1 MGRKIPDAVLRE
13 AERLK
18 RNRDIINEYGM
29 HVEYL
34 EKTKKLFSPDK
45 NERTKA
51 MTKKVKIPFRRYV
64 IGKAVSDNK
73 LTTVTENVVIRTIT
87 VHGLDG
93 KIIQEI
99 VDEYQEEED

>member
-1 MGRKIPDAVLRE
+1 
-13 AERLK
+13 
-18 RNRDIINEYGM
+18 
-29 HVEYL
+29 
-34 EKTKKLFSPDK
+34 
-45 NERTKA
+45 

-99 VDEYQEEED
+99 VDEYQEEE

>member
-1 MGRKIPDAVLRE
+1 MGVCNYVGKKEGQVKLHKA
-13 AERLK
+13 K
-18 RNRDIINEYGM
+18 RI
-29 HVEYL
+29 
-34 EKTKKLFSPDK
+34 
-45 NERTKA
+45 
-51 MTKKVKIPFRRYV
+51 KIPFRRYV

-99 VDEYQEEED
+99 VDEYQEEE